1 MTRLTVFLETPA
13 RRATSLI
20 VGGLPLRRGVD
31 VGEMSIL
38 DVAPLVLHGLGLAVP
53 AELEGRVPEEAFAPG
68 ALARWPVRVGGRSEM
83 AERAEIDVPDRAEE
97 PPSSAAYAPA
107 LGPAEEEAVMKRLQ
121 ELGYIE

>member
-1 MTRLTVFLETPA
+1 
-13 RRATSLI
+13 
-20 VGGLPLRRGVD
+20 
-31 VGEMSIL
+31 
-38 DVAPLVLHGLGLAVP
+38 
-53 AELEGRVPEEAFAPG
+53 
-68 ALARWPVRVGGRSEM
+68 M